1 MRRSLAVTVTLC
13 AALWAGVA
21 RADETHVY
29 TRGETLASIAERY
42 YGDPA
47 LEPVVVAANYLYI
60 QATPTL
66 QTGMHL
72 TIPTVRFQLVA
83 QGDTWAGLARRLLGD
98 ERRGPYLA
106 RINRGDYNVSP
117 SAGAVVRLP
126 YLLRYVIL
134 SDEPL
139 FEVARRFYGDRAMV
153 QFILEFNHLP
163 SQRLTRGQVLVLP
176 LSDLVLRE
184 QPEGSPDAPLLAA
197 HSAQRDVDHDLPSLR
212 QLVARGLY
220 VEAVALGGR
229 LMGYEAA
236 TPTQRAQVL
245 RSLAEAYAALD
256 RRDLATDA
264 YRQLLTLEPGFTL
277 DPVTASPKL
286 LDALAA
292 AQGSAPT
299 QILRSAPPT
308 ARPDS
313 AH

>member
-1 MRRSLAVTVTLC
+1 MRRSAVRVLALC

-42 YGDPA
+42 YGNA
-47 LEPVVVAANYLYI
+47 SFEPVIVAANFLYI

-98 ERRGPYLA
+98 ERRGGYLA

-117 SAGAVVRLP
+117 SAGAVIRLP
-126 YLLRYVIL
+126 YLLRYVML
-134 SDEPL
+134 TEEPL

-153 QFILEFNHLP
+153 QFILEFNHLA
-163 SQRLTRGQVLVLP
+163 SQRLARGQVLVIP

-184 QPEGSPDAPLLAA
+184 QPEGSPDTPLLVA
-197 HSAQRDVDHDLPSLR
+197 HSAQRDVDHDLPTLR
-212 QLVARGLY
+212 QLLSRGLY

-229 LMGYEAA
+229 LLGYDAA
-236 TPTQRAQVL
+236 TPTQRAQVF
-245 RSLAEAYAALD
+245 RGLAEAYAALD
-256 RRDLATDA
+256 RRDLAADA

-299 QILRSAPPT
+299 QILRTAPPT
-308 ARPDS
+308 ARPDT